1 MPKIDVS
8 EPAEEYLKENA
19 GNFVILIQGSFKENE
34 QRVSVDFFST
44 PLRNIEPALGFAM
57 NQNDVFLKGVL
68 GGINS
73 EFEYYRQSDQKPKED
88 NGTGNSTV

>member
-8 EPAEEYLKENA
+8 ETVEEYLKENA
-19 GNFVILIQGSFKENE
+19 GNFAILIQGSFKENE
-34 QRVSVDFFST
+34 QRVSVDFYST
-44 PLRNIEPALGFAM
+44 PLKYIEPALGFAM
-57 NQNDVFLKGVL
+57 NQNDTFLKGVL

-73 EFEYYRQSDQKPKED
+73 EFEYYRQTEQKPKED